1 MERWS
6 RVGSRRHLTS
16 DWQLSSMVAQYTP
29 RKIADCG
36 ILIAFYLLL
45 CVVSQAWA
53 DADRVLENVE
63 YLAIDGKA
71 AVRINFAGLITYK
84 KHFPESQGNTL
95 EIHIGLVDTAKR
107 SAVDDFV
114 ATEVLLAPFSNEI
127 PLVGVTYE
135 GHDPTDPIVLL
146 RFSRPVEYELVASQ
160 DRRTLLVKLPQIDF
174 VEPATPTDSVK
185 LASEELIVVDEG
197 DSGGNG
203 DEARRLFD
211 QGKDFLA
218 AKKYNDAIRAFTSV
232 LNLPDHQLQK
242 EATNLLAQTRRL
254 AKEAPVKAP
263 ANEDTKQN
271 QAINEPI
278 ATSTTEES
286 EKPTGKPVASRPE
299 TVSSKGPDKNNGAA
313 VSNYERQ
320 LAFGRLALERGEF
333 RNAMRIFSIVL
344 AAEDDHPFKDEA
356 RKLLAQAEENV
367 SKSGSEKRAV
377 TSQADRRAPSSDP
390 SEADSARDETSGAQ
404 ASSDL
409 EKAAEVMNLA
419 RAAVERSDVAT
430 AQRLLEQVIAMPG
443 HDFVEEAK
451 QLQSEVQSMEPSA
464 TTSEN
469 GSLAAN
475 ASTNEVEEDPATLM
489 ESGRAAM
496 KRNDL
501 DEATRIFTQVLNI
514 PGNPY
519 LQEAERL
526 IRQATNATSSQAD
539 LRDPVVADPSTL
551 DDVVRLVEQGRIALT
566 EGNNNRAIVIF
577 TKLTEI
583 PEHPSSKESME
594 YLGVARQRNNQIA
607 HAKSIFEQFL
617 KKYPKGED
625 ADRVK
630 QRLADLISSQI
641 KPKERLAAAP
651 EPKKSQ
657 QFKTDTFGSWSQ
669 YYYFG
674 VTSIDTIQEKQ
685 QDQSTLLS
693 YLTANTRTRS
703 DRFDIRAFFYGT
715 HLADFRDDANKS
727 PSSRARDNRIEL
739 STLYVDVQ
747 DKKLGLQGRVG
758 RQSSS
763 TPGVLGR
770 FDGALFGVD
779 IVPKIRVSFIGGF
792 PVDLNDKGSVNSDTQ
807 FFTTNVQFDD
817 LIKNLDVIPYVSVQY
832 SEGLL
837 DRFAIGEEI
846 RYFNPKGNFFNLL
859 DYDASYGS
867 LNILL
872 FHGQFNFS
880 KDHSINFNLD
890 YRNNPLIFTRNAI
903 IGNQRFSSLEEAV
916 NLGISE
922 DQLREEAILRTGK
935 SAIFTLGVTNQFTEK
950 VQWSNDITYTNQVYS
965 DAIVNPELLP
975 PDPTQPD
982 PPIVPGQESEIEQ
995 VEDAISLNS
1004 RLTTMGIIGEREI
1017 TIFSVGTTAATSYD
1031 DVNLGFQNRA
1041 PFGEGWAVDS
1051 RFRVD
1056 LRTDVNGQ
1064 ELRRFRP
1071 SLKLNYSWKRAFN
1084 VEAELGVE
1092 ISKYGG
1098 TTNNQDTTRSFGSMG
1113 YRWNF

>member
-1 MERWS
+1 MSFFQPLAR
-6 RVGSRRHLTS
+6 
-16 DWQLSSMVAQYTP
+16 
-29 RKIADCG
+29 
-36 ILIAFYLLL
+36 
-45 CVVSQAWA
+45 A

-63 YLAIDGKA
+63 YLSIDGKA
-71 AVRINFAGLITYK
+71 AVRINFADLITYK

-95 EIHIGLVDTAKR
+95 EIHVGLVDVAKK
-107 SAVDDFV
+107 SAINDFV

-146 RFSRPVEYELVASQ
+146 RFSRPVEYELVTSK
-160 DRRTLLVKLPQIDF
+160 DRRTLIVKLPQINF
-174 VEPATPTDSVK
+174 VEQQAEFTDSVK

-197 DSGGNG
+197 GSVGNG

-211 QGKDFLA
+211 QANAFLA
-218 AKKYNDAIRAFTSV
+218 EKKYNDAIRAFTAV

-242 EATNLLAQTRRL
+242 EANNLLAQTRRL
-254 AKEAPVKAP
+254 AKETPVNKVANPNLKSKEQPRAPSSPDSAERP
-263 ANEDTKQN
+263 
-271 QAINEPI
+271 
-278 ATSTTEES
+278 S
-286 EKPTGKPVASRPE
+286 GKPVATRQGSGGA
-299 TVSSKGPDKNNGAA
+299 KGADNKDGVA
-313 VSNYERQ
+313 VANYERQ
-320 LAFGRLALERGEF
+320 LSFGRLALERGDF

-344 AAEDDHPFKDEA
+344 AAEDDHPFKEEA

-367 SKSGSEKRAV
+367 SKVSSGGKRTQASQGDGQEPQV
-377 TSQADRRAPSSDP
+377 DATDADTSRTGTNAAQPSSD
-390 SEADSARDETSGAQ
+390 SV
-404 ASSDL
+404 
-409 EKAAEVMNLA
+409 KAAELMDLA
-419 RAAVERSDVAT
+419 RTAVERSDNAT
-430 AQRLLEQVIAMPG
+430 AKRLLEQVVAIPG

-451 QLQSEVQSMEPSA
+451 QLQNEIQSIEPV
-464 TTSEN
+464 
-469 GSLAAN
+469 
-475 ASTNEVEEDPATLM
+475 ASTPENIGPAGEASTTEAVEDPATLM

-501 DEATRIFTQVLNI
+501 DEATRLFTQVLNI

-526 IRQATNATSSQAD
+526 IRQATSAVSSQTD

-551 DDVVRLVEQGRIALT
+551 DDVVRLVEQGRISLT

-727 PSSRARDNRIEL
+727 PSSRERDNRIEL

-747 DKKLGLQGRVG
+747 DKKLGMQGRVG

-770 FDGALFGVD
+770 FDGALFGID
-779 IVPKIRVSFIGGF
+779 IVPKIRVNVVGGF
-792 PVDLNDKGSVNSDTQ
+792 PVDLNDKGSINSDTQ

-832 SEGLL
+832 AEGLL

-903 IGNQRFSSLEEAV
+903 ISNQRFSSLEEAV

-1051 RFRVD
+1051 RFRID

-1098 TTNNQDTTRSFGSMG
+1098 TTNNQDTTRSFGSIG